1 MNLLKRTLAEFLGSA
16 GLLVVIVGSGIMA
29 ESLAQGNVALAL
41 LTNALVCGAGLYAL
55 IQTFGAV
62 SGAHFNPVV
71 SLAERLWKRLSTK
84 EFLYYSLAQVLGS
97 IVGVLITHA
106 MFGQSL
112 LQLSIHD
119 RSGMRFYFSE
129 CIATFGLLM
138 VVALSGKK
146 NVETTPL
153 AVGLYIFG
161 AIWFTSS
168 TSFVNPA
175 GTIARSLTNT
185 FTGILWTGALGFI
198 VAQILGAV
206 AAVYVSNMLLKQKD
220 EKVRLLRP
228 LSFRLIGKRS
238 APYYATSTVVSEDN
252 NSSARPN

>member
-1 MNLLKRTLAEFLGSA
+1 MSLFKRCLAEFLGSA
-16 GLLVVIVGSGIMA
+16 GLLAVIVGSGIMA
-29 ESLAQGNVALAL
+29 ESLSQGNIALAL
-41 LTNALVCGAGLYAL
+41 LANALVCGAGLYAL
-55 IQTFGAV
+55 IQTFGSI

-71 SLAERLWKRLSTK
+71 SLAERLWKRISTK
-84 EFLYYSLAQVLGS
+84 EFLYYSLAQILGS

-106 MFGQSL
+106 MYGQDL

-138 VVALSGKK
+138 VIALSGKK

-153 AVGLYIFG
+153 AVSLYIFG

-185 FTGILWTGALGFI
+185 FTGILWTGAFGFI
-198 VAQILGAV
+198 VAQLLGTV
-206 AAVYVSNMLLKQKD
+206 AAVYVSDILWKRK
-220 EKVRLLRP
+220 EERVRLLRP
-228 LSFRLIGKRS
+228 LQQK
-238 APYYATSTVVSEDN
+238 PTSLFID
-252 NSSARPN
+252 